1 MARSDFTQVS
11 WALTMEDEHPVLKF
25 ITNVGTH
32 DIIAK
37 YDASLQEQIILS
49 LNAVDWTSID
59 VVRIGTN
66 CSIGDPVILWIA
78 VVAGSL
84 SFQQGFKV
92 ACHCRALLLQAGL
105 DIHCEIREATVQSAA
120 AGAPEGQQL
129 LSPAASALLPHLY
142 PDGSQRPSSLS
153 WMLGSQAIAAEE
165 TPNREGTLSLYLSV
179 GGTKCAL
186 LSRHV
191 ICEHDQGLITNCYA
205 IMPGQTTYEKMCAE
219 EKANLTFWESPLGG
233 TYPEQQRVC
242 KQQVQHLALLE
253 DVASRRIGRI
263 FFSPPRIPASCRL
276 LDYALV
282 ALDQARFGPYYDN
295 LHNKAYL
302 GQIGSR
308 DLKLI
313 NRGKPV
319 ATWKRPGTELR
330 LSGVF
335 APGDGRVVGQCGR
348 TSGLA

>member
-1 MARSDFTQVS
+1 
-11 WALTMEDEHPVLKF
+11 MEDEHLDLKF
-25 ITNVGTH
+25 ITNIGAH
-32 DIIAK
+32 DIIKK
-37 YDASLQEQIILS
+37 YDASLQQQIILS
-49 LNAVDWTSID
+49 LSAVDWTSID

-66 CSIGDPVILWIA
+66 CSIEDPVILWIA

-84 SFQQGFKV
+84 SFQEGFKV
-92 ACHCRALLLQAGL
+92 ACHCRAILLQVGL

-120 AGAPEGQQL
+120 AGASEGKQL

-191 ICEHDQGLITNCYA
+191 ICEDDQGLTRHERPIGQVSTNSYA
-205 IMPGQTTYEKMCAE
+205 IMPGQATYEKICAE
-219 EKANLTFWESPLGG
+219 EKANLTFWESPLGDKH
-233 TYPEQQRVC
+233 PEQQEVC
-242 KQQVQHLALLE
+242 KQLVQHLALLE
-253 DVASRRIGRI
+253 DIASRRIGRI
-263 FFSPPRIPASCRL
+263 FFSPPRIPVSCRL

-282 ALDQARFGPYYDN
+282 ALDHARFGPYYDN
-295 LHNKAYL
+295 LHNMVYL

-308 DLKLI
+308 DLKMI
-313 NRGKPV
+313 NRGKPT

-348 TSGLA
+348 TTGLA